1 MVFSVMGLS
10 SKITTTKK
18 YSLVLVTWNALADLV
33 RAISVD

>member
-10 SKITTTKK
+10 SKITTKK